1 MNELFIREKRG
12 RCGHEKASYVA
23 VVRERMNEKEIQR
36 AQAILSET
44 QHHDVHF
51 AKIVF
56 WTAMV
61 VVIFANL
68 MVSLVLI
75 PFIVVFQSWALY
87 LVVVLLAGSIGF
99 LYNYLITYIFHLERH
114 HHVLASIIIPII
126 ALANMLITVTISNRF
141 IMELKIPNAAHNP
154 WMVSIVFM
162 AAFILPFV
170 FDQMKRAYHTRKA
183 VVVR

>member
-1 MNELFIREKRG
+1 MKKHHTLQLLEKG
-12 RCGHEKASYVA
+12 W
-23 VVRERMNEKEIQR
+23 NDKEISR
-36 AQAILSET
+36 AQAILSDT

-75 PFIVVFQSWALY
+75 PFIVVFQSWVLY

-99 LYNYLITYIFHLERH
+99 LYNYLIMDIGHLERH

-126 ALANMLITVTISNRF
+126 ALANMLVTVIISNRF
-141 IMELKIPNAAHNP
+141 IAELKIPNAAHNP
-154 WMVSIVFM
+154 WIVSIVFM
-162 AAFILPFV
+162 VAFIMPFV
-170 FDQMKRAYHTRKA
+170 FEQMKSAYHTKKA

>member
-1 MNELFIREKRG
+1 MKKHHTLQLLEKG
-12 RCGHEKASYVA
+12 W
-23 VVRERMNEKEIQR
+23 NEKEISR

-44 QHHDVHF
+44 QHHDGHF

-68 MVSLVLI
+68 MVSVVLI
-75 PFIVVFQSWALY
+75 PFIVVFESWALY
-87 LVVVLLAGSIGF
+87 VVVVILAGAMGF
-99 LYNYLITYIFHLERH
+99 LYNYLITDIGHLERH
-114 HHVLASIIIPII
+114 HHVLASIIIPVI
-126 ALANMLITVTISNRF
+126 ALANMLITVTVSNRF
-141 IMELKIPNAAHNP
+141 MTELKIPNTAHNP
-154 WMVSIVFM
+154 WIVSIVFM

-170 FDQMKRAYHTRKA
+170 FEQMKVAYHRRKA